1 MEYGLVVIW
10 LALYLL
16 LTYVGATIASVLFPR
31 FAERGIAFG
40 LPVALVV
47 LWLSTYFLGRVSIT
61 AGIWLG
67 VVALVAGAVA
77 VASRREP
84 VDLRSFGEVAAVFT
98 VAFLFVVWIR
108 ALDPAISPLA
118 GEKFLDFG
126 LVQSLLRADTLP
138 PEDMWF
144 AGEPVAYYYGGHLLT
159 AILTTLTGT
168 AGQYAYNLALA
179 GFYATLVTGVYGLA
193 GAVAAARD
201 VPRRLAAGL
210 SAFFVGIASNLTTPA
225 RGLLWLLP
233 DGVASALAGAVG
245 YELSGLANGPDEFYF
260 WDASRVIK
268 DDPADFATYT
278 PARGY
283 SVNEF
288 PLFAWLNGDLH
299 AHMMSTGF
307 LVLAAALCFSYYQTP
322 AEERRRRLALLFGA
336 LPAVAGL
343 MAVTNT
349 WSFPSIAGLAMVTVA
364 MAPASPRSLLPAA
377 LRDPIPRKGAAGEG
391 SRIGLAVAVAVGV
404 VGLGLLWSLPFWFG
418 VGSGREVTYLPDRSS
433 IAELIGIH
441 GLFVAPFALYLYAQV
456 GRSLDTRQT
465 RYVGLGFLATVAVGA
480 LIDLAAIGL
489 VLPLLVGA
497 WLFARSP
504 TGQSTEGPLPALADG
519 GERSVGFETVL
530 LVAGAGLVILV
541 EFVFIKE
548 NVGRMNTV
556 FKTYMQVWVLWAAA
570 VGPILAWLL
579 TRWRPDSET
588 TRELV
593 RNGTTVFVVVLIC
606 STSVYA
612 AIALPNHVGRADEPT
627 LDGRAYLNDSH
638 PGEAEAIRWLDREID
653 GRPTIVTAAPSGY
666 YWEPEDGKGASAPSS
681 LTGIPTVA
689 GWNHEIQYRNASV
702 YNARVDDVGAIYR
715 GDPDRQRELLQK
727 YAVEY
732 VYNGPAERARY
743 GAITVNR
750 LEGVTEVHRSGEV
763 VIYRVNQTAL
773 AES

>member
-16 LTYVGATIASVLFPR
+16 LTYVGATIASALFPR

-47 LWLSTYFLGRVSIT
+47 LWLSTYFVGRVSIT

-67 VVALVAGAVA
+67 VVALVAGAIA
-77 VASRREP
+77 VAYRREP

-98 VAFLFVVWIR
+98 VAFLFLVWVR

-159 AILTTLTGT
+159 AILTKLTGT

-201 VPRRLAAGL
+201 VPRRLAAAL

-225 RGLLWLLP
+225 RTILWLLP
-233 DGVASALAGAVG
+233 DGVANGLAGAVG
-245 YELSGLANGPDEFYF
+245 YEISGLANGPDEFYF

-364 MAPASPRSLLPAA
+364 MAPASPRSLVPTS
-377 LRDPIPRKGAAGEG
+377 LRDPIPREGAAGEG

-441 GLFVAPFALYLYAQV
+441 GLFLAPFALYLYAQV

-480 LIDLAAIGL
+480 LVDLAAIGL

-504 TGQSTEGPLPALADG
+504 TGQPTEGPLPALADG

-579 TRWRPDSET
+579 TRWRPDSER
-588 TRELV
+588 TRSLV
-593 RNGTTVFVVVLIC
+593 KNGTTVFVVVLVC

-627 LDGRAYLNDSH
+627 LDGRAYLDDSH
-638 PGEAEAIRWLDREID
+638 PAEAEAIRWMDREID
-653 GRPTIVTAAPSGY
+653 GRPNIVTAAPAGY
-666 YWEPEDGKGASAPSS
+666 YWDPEEGQGASAPSS

-689 GWNHEIQYRNASV
+689 GWYHEKQYRNASV
-702 YNARVDDVGAIYR
+702 YNDRVDDVDTIYR
-715 GDPDRQRELLQK
+715 GSGAQQRALLQK
-727 YAVEY
+727 YDVKY
-732 VYNGPAERARY
+732 VYYGPAEQARY
-743 GAITVNR
+743 GVITVSQ
-750 LEGVTEVHRSGEV
+750 LEGVSEIHRSGEV
-763 VIYRVNQTAL
+763 VIYRVDQTAL

>member
-1 MEYGLVVIW
+1 MEYGLVALW

-16 LTYVGATIASVLFPR
+16 LAYVGATIASTLFPR
-31 FAERGIAFG
+31 FAERGVAFG
-40 LPVALVV
+40 LPVALVI
-47 LWLSTYFLGRVSIT
+47 LWLSTYIVGRVSIT
-61 AGIWLG
+61 AGVWLG
-67 VVALVAGAVA
+67 MVALVAAAVA
-77 VASRREP
+77 VAYRREP
-84 VDLRSFGEVAAVFT
+84 VDRRAFGEVAAVFT

-126 LVQSLLRADTLP
+126 LVQSLLRGDTLP

-144 AGEPVAYYYGGHLLT
+144 AGEHVAYYYGGHLLT
-159 AILTTLTGT
+159 AILTRLTGT

-193 GAVAAARD
+193 GAVAAARE

-210 SAFFVGIASNLTTPA
+210 SAFFVGVASNLTTPA
-225 RGLLWLLP
+225 RAILWLLP
-233 DGVASALAGAVG
+233 DSVANVIAGAAG
-245 YELSGLANGPDEFYF
+245 YELSGLAQGLDEFYF

-268 DDPADFATYT
+268 DDPTDFATYT

-307 LVLAAALCFSYYQTP
+307 LILTAALCFSYYQTP
-322 AEERRRRLALLFGA
+322 AEERGRRLALLFGA
-336 LPAVAGL
+336 IPAVGGL

-349 WSFPSIAGLAMVTVA
+349 WSFPSIAGLTMVTVA
-364 MAPASPRSLLPAA
+364 MAPASPRSLLPAS
-377 LRDPIPRKGAAGEG
+377 LRDPLPRTGAAAEG
-391 SRIGLAVAVAVGV
+391 SRIGLAVAVAAGV
-404 VGLGLLWSLPFWFG
+404 AALGLLWSLPFWLG

-433 IAELIGIH
+433 LAELVGIH
-441 GLFVAPFALYLYAQV
+441 GPFLVPFALYLYAQV
-456 GRSLDTRQT
+456 GRTVDTGRA
-465 RYVGLGFLATVAVGA
+465 RFVGLGFLATVALGTLVDLVA
-480 LIDLAAIGL
+480 LGL

-504 TGQSTEGPLPALADG
+504 TGRPSPGPLPALADG

-570 VGPILAWLL
+570 VGPVLAWLL
-579 TRWRPDSET
+579 TRWRPDDET

-612 AIALPNHVGRADEPT
+612 AIALPNHAGRAGAAT
-627 LDGRAYLNDSH
+627 LDGTAYLNDSH
-638 PGEAEAIRWLDREID
+638 PGEAEAIRWMDREID
-653 GRPTIVTAAPSGY
+653 GQPNVVTAAPAGY
-666 YWEPEDGKGASAPSS
+666 YWSPEEGKGASAPSS

-689 GWNHEIQYRNASV
+689 GWYHEAQYRNDSI
-702 YNARVDDVGAIYR
+702 YNERVEDVDTIYR
-715 GDPDRQRELLQK
+715 GQPAQQRELLRE
-727 YAVEY
+727 YDVNY

-743 GAITVNR
+743 RAITVHR

-763 VIYRVNQTAL
+763 IIYRVNRSAL
-773 AES
+773 AET

>member
-1 MEYGLVVIW
+1 MEYGLVVVW

-16 LTYVGATIASVLFPR
+16 LTYVGATIASALFPR
-31 FAERGIAFG
+31 FAKRGVAFG
-40 LPVALVV
+40 LPVALVI
-47 LWLSTYFLGRVSIT
+47 LWLSTYFVGRVSIT

-67 VVALVAGAVA
+67 VVALVAGSAV
-77 VASRREP
+77 VAYRREP
-84 VDLRSFGEVAAVFT
+84 VDLRSFGEVAAVFA

-126 LVQSLLRADTLP
+126 LVQSLLRGDTLP

-159 AILTTLTGT
+159 AILTRLTGT

-210 SAFFVGIASNLTTPA
+210 SAFFVGFASNLTTPA
-225 RGLLWLLP
+225 RALLWLLP
-233 DGVASALAGAVG
+233 DGVSRTVAGAAG
-245 YELSGLANGPDEFYF
+245 YELEGLARGPGEFYF
-260 WDASRVIK
+260 WDASRVIT

-336 LPAVAGL
+336 LPAVGGL

-364 MAPASPRSLLPAA
+364 MAPASPRTLLPAS
-377 LRDPIPRKGAAGEG
+377 LRDPVPRAGAAGEG

-404 VGLGLLWSLPFWFG
+404 AVLGLLWSLPFWFG

-433 IAELIGIH
+433 IAELVGIH
-441 GLFVAPFALYLYAQV
+441 GLFLIPFALYLYAQV
-456 GRSLDTRQT
+456 GRTAETKQT
-465 RYVGLGFLATVAVGA
+465 RLVGLGFLLTVAVGT
-480 LIDLAAIGL
+480 LVDLAAIGL

-504 TGQSTEGPLPALADG
+504 TGQPSSGPLPALADG

-541 EFVFIKE
+541 EFIFIKE

-579 TRWRPDSET
+579 TRWRPDDEA
-588 TRELV
+588 TRQLV
-593 RNGTTVFVVVLIC
+593 TNGMTVFVIQLIC

-638 PGEAEAIRWLDREID
+638 PGEAEAIRWMDREIA
-653 GRPTIVTAAPSGY
+653 GQPNIVTAAPAGY
-666 YWEPEDGKGASAPSS
+666 YWTPEEGKGASAPSS

-689 GWNHEIQYRNASV
+689 GWHHEIQYRNSSV
-702 YNARVDDVGAIYR
+702 YNERVDDVDTIYR
-715 GDPDRQRELLQK
+715 GEPAQQRALLRQYDVQ
-727 YAVEY
+727 Y
-732 VYNGPAERARY
+732 VYYGPAEQARY
-743 GAITVNR
+743 RAVTVNQ
-750 LEGVTEVHRSGEV
+750 LAGVTEIHRSGEV
-763 VIYRVNQTAL
+763 VIYRVNQSAL
-773 AES
+773 ADS

>member
-1 MEYGLVVIW
+1 VHD
-10 LALYLL
+10 
-16 LTYVGATIASVLFPR
+16 
-31 FAERGIAFG
+31 RG
-40 LPVALVV
+40 
-47 LWLSTYFLGRVSIT
+47 
-61 AGIWLG
+61 LG
-67 VVALVAGAVA
+67 VAAAVA
-77 VASRREP
+77 YRRDP
-84 VDLRSFGEVAAVFT
+84 IDLRSYGEVAAVFA
-98 VAFLFVVWIR
+98 VAFLFLVWVR

-159 AILTTLTGT
+159 AILTRLTGT

-193 GAVAAARD
+193 GAVAAARN

-225 RGLLWLLP
+225 RAILWLLP

-245 YELSGLANGPDEFYF
+245 YELSGLANGPGEFYF
-260 WDASRVIK
+260 WDASRVIT
-268 DDPADFATYT
+268 DDPSDFATYT

-322 AEERRRRLALLFGA
+322 VEERGRRLALLFGA

-364 MAPASPRSLLPAA
+364 MAPASPRSLVPAS
-377 LRDPIPRKGAAGEG
+377 LRDPIPREGAAGEG
-391 SRIGLAVAVAVGV
+391 SRIGLAVGVAAGIVL
-404 VGLGLLWSLPFWFG
+404 LGLLWSLPFWFG

-433 IAELIGIH
+433 IAELLGIH
-441 GLFVAPFALYLYAQV
+441 GLFLVPFALYLYAQV
-456 GRSLDTRQT
+456 GRTLDRKRT
-465 RYVGLGFLATVAVGA
+465 RYVGLGFLATVAVGT
-480 LIDLAAIGL
+480 LLDLAAVGL

-504 TGQSTEGPLPALADG
+504 TGQPTSGPLPALADG
-519 GERSVGFETVL
+519 GDRSVGFETVL

-588 TRELV
+588 TRKLV
-593 RNGTTVFVVVLIC
+593 RNGTTLFVVVLVC

-612 AIALPNHVGRADEPT
+612 AIALPNHVGRAGEPT
-627 LDGRAYLNDSH
+627 LDGTDYLNESH
-638 PGEAEAIRWLDREID
+638 PGEAEAIRWMDSEIG
-653 GRPTIVTAAPSGY
+653 GRPNIVTAAPAGY
-666 YWEPEDGKGASAPSS
+666 YWVPEEGKGASAPSS

-689 GWNHEIQYRNASV
+689 GWYHEAQYRNDSI
-702 YNARVDDVGAIYR
+702 YDERVADVEAIYR
-715 GDPDRQRELLQK
+715 GDSVQQRELLQK
-727 YAVEY
+727 YNVEY

-743 GAITVNR
+743 RSITVGQ
-750 LEGVTEVHRSGEV
+750 LQGVTEIHRSGEV

-773 AES
+773 AEGYRTALTER

>member
-1 MEYGLVVIW
+1 MEYGLVALW

-16 LTYVGATIASVLFPR
+16 LTYVGATIASALFPR

-40 LPVALVV
+40 LPIALAV
-47 LWLSTYFLGRVSIT
+47 LWLCTYLVGRVSIT
-61 AGIWLG
+61 AGVWLG
-67 VVALVAGAVA
+67 MIALVGGAVA
-77 VASRREP
+77 VGYRHEP
-84 VDLRSFGEVAAVFT
+84 VNLRSYGEVAAVFT
-98 VAFLFVVWIR
+98 AAFLFLVWIR
-108 ALDPAISPLA
+108 ALDPAISPMA

-126 LVQSLLRADTLP
+126 LVQSLLRADTIP

-159 AILTTLTGT
+159 AVLTQLTGT

-179 GFYATLVTGVYGLA
+179 GFYATLVTAVYGLA
-193 GAVAAARD
+193 GAVAAARN

-210 SAFFVGIASNLTTPA
+210 SAFFVGLASNLTTPA

-233 DGVASALAGAVG
+233 DGVASAIAGAAG
-245 YELSGLANGPDEFYF
+245 YERTGLANGPDEFYF

-307 LVLAAALCFSYYQTP
+307 LVLAAALCFSYYRTP

-336 LPAVAGL
+336 LPVVAGL

-364 MAPASPRSLLPAA
+364 MAPAGPRSLLPAS
-377 LRDPIPRKGAAGEG
+377 LRDPIPRDGTPGEG
-391 SRIGLAVAVAVGV
+391 SRIALAIGVAVGV

-418 VGSGREVTYLPDRSS
+418 VGSGREVTYLPDRSN

-441 GLFVAPFALYLYAQV
+441 GLFLTPFALYLYAQV
-456 GRSLDTRQT
+456 GRTFDTRRT
-465 RYVGLGFLATVAVGA
+465 RLVGLSFLVTVAVGA
-480 LIDLAAIGL
+480 VADLAAIGL
-489 VLPLLVGA
+489 VLPLLLGA

-504 TGQSTEGPLPALADG
+504 TGRQRSGPLPALADG
-519 GERSVGFETVL
+519 GERAVGFETVL
-530 LVAGAGLVILV
+530 VVAGAGLVILV
-541 EFVFIKE
+541 EFIFIKE
-548 NVGRMNTV
+548 NLGRMNTV

-579 TRWRPDSET
+579 SRWQPDNERS
-588 TRELV
+588 RELV
-593 RNGTTVFVVVLIC
+593 KYGMTLFVVLLVC
-606 STSVYA
+606 ATSVYG
-612 AIALPNHVGRADEPT
+612 AIALPNHAARGGEPT
-627 LDGRAYLNDSH
+627 LDGTAYLDESH
-638 PGEAEAIRWLDREID
+638 AGEAEAIRWLDRKIA
-653 GRPTIVTAAPSGY
+653 GRPTIVTAAPAGY
-666 YWEPEDGKGASAPSS
+666 YWEPKEGKGASAPSS

-689 GWNHEIQYRNASV
+689 GWHHEKQYRNDSI
-702 YNARVDDVGAIYR
+702 YNERVNDVEVIYS
-715 GDPDRQRELLQK
+715 GEPGKQRELLQQ
-727 YAVEY
+727 YDVSY
-732 VYNGPAERARY
+732 IYNGPAERARY
-743 GAITVNR
+743 ESITTSR
-750 LEGVTEVHRSGEV
+750 LDGVTEVHRSGKV
-763 VIYRVNQTAL
+763 IIYRVDQSKLENQ
-773 AES
+773 

>member
-1 MEYGLVVIW
+1 MEYGLVALW

-16 LTYVGATIASVLFPR
+16 LAYVGATVAAALFPR
-31 FAERGIAFG
+31 FAERGVAFG
-40 LPVALVV
+40 LPVALVI
-47 LWLSTYFLGRVSIT
+47 LWLCTYIVGRISIT

-67 VVALVAGAVA
+67 LVALVGAAVA
-77 VASRREP
+77 LAYRRDP
-84 VDLRSFGEVAAVFT
+84 VDFRSFAEVAAVFA

-126 LVQSLLRADTLP
+126 LVQSLLRADSLP

-144 AGEPVAYYYGGHLLT
+144 AGEHVAYYYGGHLLT
-159 AILTTLTGT
+159 AILTRLTGT

-179 GFYATLVTGVYGLA
+179 GFYATLVTAVYGLA
-193 GAVAAARD
+193 GAVAADRN

-210 SAFFVGIASNLTTPA
+210 SVFFVGIASNLTTPA

-233 DGVASALAGAVG
+233 DGLAQSLAGAAG
-245 YELSGLANGPDEFYF
+245 YERSGLATGPGEFYF
-260 WDASRVIK
+260 WDASRVIT

-288 PLFAWLNGDLH
+288 PLFSWLNGDLH

-307 LVLAAALCFSYYQTP
+307 LILAAALCFSYYQTP
-322 AEERRRRLALLFGA
+322 AEEHGRRLALLFGA
-336 LPAVAGL
+336 LPAVGGL

-349 WSFPSIAGLAMVTVA
+349 WSFPSVAGLAVVTVA
-364 MAPASPRSLLPAA
+364 MAPASPRSLLPAS
-377 LRDPIPRKGAAGEG
+377 LRDPVPLEGPAGEG
-391 SRIGLAVAVAVGV
+391 SRIGLAVGVGVGV
-404 VGLGLLWSLPFWFG
+404 VVLGLLWSLPFWFG

-433 IAELIGIH
+433 IAELLGIH
-441 GLFVAPFALYLYAQV
+441 GLFVLPFALYLYAQV
-456 GRSLDTRQT
+456 GRTVDTRQA
-465 RYVGLGFLATVAVGA
+465 RLVGLGFLAAVVVGA
-480 LIDLAAIGL
+480 LVDLAAIGL
-489 VLPLLVGA
+489 VAPLLVGA

-504 TGQSTEGPLPALADG
+504 TGQPSSGPIPALADG
-519 GERSVGFETVL
+519 GDRSVGFETVL

-579 TRWRPDSET
+579 TRWRPDGDV
-588 TRELV
+588 TRQLV
-593 RNGTTVFVVVLIC
+593 KNGTTVFVVVLLC

-612 AIALPNHVGRADEPT
+612 GLALSNHAGSAGEPT
-627 LDGRAYLNDSH
+627 LDGTAYLDDAH
-638 PGEAEAIRWLDREID
+638 PGEAEAIRWMDREID
-653 GRPTIVTAAPSGY
+653 GRPNIVTAAPAGY
-666 YWEPEDGKGASAPSS
+666 YWVPEEGKGASAPSS

-689 GWNHEIQYRNASV
+689 GWYHEAQYRNDSI
-702 YNARVDDVGAIYR
+702 YDERVEDVGVIYK
-715 GDPDRQRELLQK
+715 GEPAQQRELLEK
-727 YAVEY
+727 YDVTY

-743 GAITVNR
+743 GTVTVNR
-750 LEGVTEVHRSGEV
+750 LDGVTELHRSGEV
-763 VIYRVNQTAL
+763 IVYRVNQSAL
-773 AES
+773 AEN

>member
-1 MEYGLVVIW
+1 MEYGLVALW

-16 LTYVGATIASVLFPR
+16 LTYIGATIASALFPR
-31 FAERGIAFG
+31 FAQRGIAFG
-40 LPVALVV
+40 LPVALGV
-47 LWLSTYFLGRVSIT
+47 LWLSTYLVGRVSIT

-67 VVALVAGAVA
+67 MLALVGAGFVVAY
-77 VASRREP
+77 RRDP

-98 VAFLFVVWIR
+98 FAFLFLVWVR

-159 AILTTLTGT
+159 AILTRLTGT

-233 DGVASALAGAVG
+233 DSVASALAGAVG
-245 YELSGLANGPDEFYF
+245 YELSGLANGPGEFYF

-336 LPAVAGL
+336 LPAVGGL

-364 MAPASPRSLLPAA
+364 MAPASPRSLLPTS
-377 LRDPIPRKGAAGEG
+377 LRDPVPREGAAGEG
-391 SRIGLAVAVAVGV
+391 SRIGLAVAVAAGIAV
-404 VGLGLLWSLPFWFG
+404 LGLLWSLPFWFG

-441 GLFVAPFALYLYAQV
+441 GLFLVPFALYLYAQV
-456 GRSLDTRQT
+456 RRSFDTRQA
-465 RYVGLGFLATVAVGA
+465 RFVGVGFLVSVVIGAVV
-480 LIDLAAIGL
+480 DLAAIGL

-504 TGQSTEGPLPALADG
+504 TGQPSSGPLPALADG
-519 GERSVGFETVL
+519 GERPVGFETVL

-579 TRWRPDSET
+579 TRWRPDGER
-588 TRELV
+588 TRALV
-593 RNGTTVFVVVLIC
+593 RNGTTVFVVVLVC

-612 AIALPNHVGRADEPT
+612 AIALPNHVGRAGEPT
-627 LDGRAYLNDSH
+627 LDGTHYLNESH
-638 PGEAEAIRWLDREID
+638 PEEAEAIRWMDREIG
-653 GRPTIVTAAPSGY
+653 GRPNIVTAAPAGY
-666 YWEPEDGKGASAPSS
+666 YWVPEEGRGASAPSS

-689 GWNHEIQYRNASV
+689 GWYHEAQYRNDSI
-702 YNARVDDVGAIYR
+702 YDERVEDVEAIYR
-715 GDPDRQRELLQK
+715 GTPTQQRELLRQ
-727 YAVEY
+727 YDVEY

-743 GAITVNR
+743 RTITVNR
-750 LEGVTEVHRSGEV
+750 LEGVTEIHRSGEV
-763 VIYRVNQTAL
+763 VIYRVDQSAL
-773 AES
+773 TES

>member
-1 MEYGLVVIW
+1 MEYGLVALW

-16 LTYVGATIASVLFPR
+16 LTYVGATVAAALFPR

-47 LWLSTYFLGRVSIT
+47 LWLSTYFLGRLSMT

-67 VVALVAGAVA
+67 IVGLVAGAVA
-77 VASRREP
+77 VAYRRGP
-84 VDLRSFGEVAAVFT
+84 IDLRSFGEVAAVFA

-159 AILTTLTGT
+159 AILTRLTGT

-225 RGLLWLLP
+225 RALLWLLP
-233 DGVASALAGAVG
+233 DGVAKSVAGAAG
-245 YELSGLANGPDEFYF
+245 YELTGLARGPGEFYF
-260 WDASRVIK
+260 WDASRVIT
-268 DDPADFATYT
+268 DDPDDFTTYT
-278 PARGY
+278 PGTGY

-307 LVLAAALCFSYYQTP
+307 LVLTAALCFSYYQTP

-336 LPAVAGL
+336 IPAVGGL

-349 WSFPSIAGLAMVTVA
+349 WSFPSIAGLTMVTVA
-364 MAPASPRSLLPAA
+364 MAPASPRSLLPAS
-377 LRDPIPRKGAAGEG
+377 LRDPLPRDGAAAEG
-391 SRIGLAVAVAVGV
+391 SRIGLAVAVAAGV
-404 VGLGLLWSLPFWFG
+404 AVLGLLWSLPFWLG

-433 IAELIGIH
+433 IAELVGIH
-441 GLFVAPFALYLYAQV
+441 GLFLVPFALYLYAQV
-456 GRSLDTRQT
+456 GRTLDTGRA
-465 RYVGLGFLATVAVGA
+465 RLVGLGFLASVALGTI
-480 LIDLAAIGL
+480 LDLAAVGL
-489 VLPLLVGA
+489 VLPLLIGA

-504 TGQSTEGPLPALADG
+504 TGRPSSGPLPALADG

-579 TRWRPDSET
+579 TRWRPDDEAT
-588 TRELV
+588 AQLV
-593 RNGTTVFVVVLIC
+593 KNGTTVLVVLLVC

-612 AIALPNHVGRADEPT
+612 AIALPNHAGRAGEPT
-627 LDGRAYLNDSH
+627 LDGTAYLDDSH
-638 PGEAEAIRWLDREID
+638 SGEAEAIRWMDREID
-653 GRPTIVTAAPSGY
+653 GRPNIVTAAPAGY
-666 YWEPEDGKGASAPSS
+666 YWVPEEGKGASAPSS

-689 GWNHEIQYRNASV
+689 GWVHEAQYRNDSV
-702 YNARVDDVGAIYR
+702 YEKRVADVETIYR
-715 GDPDRQRELLQK
+715 GPGDRQRALLQE
-727 YAVEY
+727 YDVQY

-743 GAITVNR
+743 GTITVSQ
-750 LEGVTEVHRSGEV
+750 LEGVTEIHRSGEV
-763 VIYRVNQTAL
+763 VIYRVDQRAL
-773 AES
+773 ADT